1 MAKEKSFEE
10 QLKEETGKNP
20 DYEEGSWVVD
30 YAEWLEDKIILEKQK
45 KENLIGHMEKLLDT
59 AGEMGMGSKMI
70 EHFTDRIEENK

>member
-1 MAKEKSFEE
+1 MAEEKSFEE
-10 QLKEETGKNP
+10 QFREETGNHP
-20 DYEEGSWVVD
+20 DHKE
-30 YAEWLEDKIILEKQK
+30 YAKWLEDEVRSEKQK